1 MAIYSVILL
10 TAPPP
15 GLSSEAGGAYVK
27 IDGRESLLRAVEMFL
42 NRDNVKQL
50 QLVVAQQSAEDTRKK
65 FGANLGLYGVKL
77 VAGGAKWI
85 EQIQAA
91 GKNVSAEC
99 SHVIVHDTA
108 RPAVPYSDIEAVM
121 AESEKS
127 DAVLLAAPVRAS
139 LIEVDEGNAGMA
151 YHLPSHFMQVQTP
164 QIFAR
169 KVFDQ
174 IVQDGAE
181 PHASQMTIVRGSPLN
196 IRVGS
201 AADATFAKAMMA
213 MLPKPKIRAASS
225 PFDEAQW

>member
-15 GLSSEAGGAYVK
+15 GQSAEASGAYVK
-27 IDGRESLLRAVEMFL
+27 VDGRESLLRAVEMFL

-50 QLVVAQQSAEDTRKK
+50 QLVVASQSAEETRRK

-77 VAGGAKWI
+77 VPAGTKWI

-91 GKNVSAEC
+91 GKNIAAEC
-99 SHVIVHDTA
+99 THVIIHDTA
-108 RPAVPYSDIEAVM
+108 RPAVPYSDIEAAM
-121 AESEKS
+121 AEAEKS
-127 DAVLLAAPVRAS
+127 DAVLLATPVRAS

-151 YHLPSHFMQVQTP
+151 YHLPSSFMQVQTP
-164 QIFAR
+164 QVFAR
-169 KVFDQ
+169 DVFEQ
-174 IVQDGAE
+174 IVKSGAE
-181 PHASQMTIVRGSPLN
+181 PHPSQMTIVKGSPLN

-201 AADATFAKAMMA
+201 VADASFAKAMMA